1 MAPQHYA
8 LPAGPSPTTE
18 AAKMGCILPQ
28 LPGSSR
34 WPRDPV
40 LANEMRT
47 IKHKAGHRTA
57 PMSGTLTGIDF
68 DSGARWFQGHICPEE
83 LATGCSNSLKRNE
96 SSSLDLEGKKE
107 TSAKCSARHLVGT

>member
-1 MAPQHYA
+1 MLTLLQLFSWASGGHWLVAPQHYA

-57 PMSGTLTGIDF
+57 LMSGTLTGMDF
-68 DSGARWFQGHICPEE
+68 DSGARW
-83 LATGCSNSLKRNE
+83 L
-96 SSSLDLEGKKE
+96 
-107 TSAKCSARHLVGT
+107 HLS